1 MAFPVGVVRERQETV
16 TWVRIFWLCPA
27 VGPRRHSGPVLGN

>member
-16 TWVRIFWLCPA
+16 TWVRIFWMCPA
-27 VGPRRHSGPVLGN
+27 VPRRHSGPVLGN